1 MNTLKLLALAGLLG
15 CFACD
20 REPAGAPAKKADAP
34 TSAHESLPAQVAP
47 SGAPLYDLRLTLT
60 AHDSRE
66 IGLDEFRGKPVLIS
80 MFYGSCAYACPTLIG
95 DIKRIERQ
103 LPPDTREALRVLLV
117 SFDAEHDTPARLQE
131 LIATHGLDQ
140 RRWILASASDE
151 SALPL
156 AAALGIRYRKLPS
169 GAFNHT
175 SLITL
180 LDPAGRIVAQ
190 SEGLNRDNAVIVR
203 WLASQT

>member
-1 MNTLKLLALAGLLG
+1 M
-15 CFACD
+15 
-20 REPAGAPAKKADAP
+20 PAAEAA
-34 TSAHESLPAQVAP
+34 

-60 AHDSRE
+60 AHDARS
-66 IGLDEFRGKPVLIS
+66 IPLDQFRGRPVLIS

-95 DIKRIERQ
+95 DIKRIEKQ
-103 LPPDTREALRVLLV
+103 LAPQARESLSVLLV

-131 LIATHGLDQ
+131 LLATHGLDR
-140 RRWILASASDE
+140 RRWILASAADAD
-151 SALPL
+151 ALSL

-169 GAFNHT
+169 GGFNHT

-180 LDPAGRIVAQ
+180 LDPSGRLVAQ

-203 WLASQT
+203 WLSSRV